1 MFSTCST
8 RKVISTVY
16 TKKPGT
22 SQNITPR
29 LQNGDHRESGRV
41 SMVTD
46 LTDNS
51 AYGQVE
57 QEENAYEIEEDL
69 TDNSAYGQV
78 EQEENA
84 YEIVTICN

>member
-1 MFSTCST
+1 
-8 RKVISTVY
+8 
-16 TKKPGT
+16 
-22 SQNITPR
+22 
-29 LQNGDHRESGRV
+29 
-41 SMVTD
+41 MVTD

-84 YEIVTICN
+84 YEIVTICNWLKTEN